1 MNVSVV
7 FCKDTITISFCLQT
21 VDIMGDNTVNVS
33 LIMALKYLNAVS
45 WSRSN
50 AQSNQEL
57 SIDISDMITSRNCV
71 KEF

>member
-1 MNVSVV
+1 MV

-33 LIMALKYLNAVS
+33 LNTALKYLTAIS

-57 SIDISDMITSRNCV
+57 SIDISDIIPSRNCV